1 MTVVVL
7 SSWRRVTVPHD
18 SPDDGY
24 ESQASGNESLMRI
37 LCVNLIVRG
46 FGGGR
51 IRVPCAWWTGGD
63 ETQAAT
69 APSNS
74 QEPYTKESGTVLYHP
89 EAPSFTVGDLTSG
102 WAGVFLVIQFGN
114 EFRVY
119 DG

>member
-1 MTVVVL
+1 MRDKDGSDCEGPDTDGYPVVITVVVL

-63 ETQAAT
+63 ET
-69 APSNS
+69 
-74 QEPYTKESGTVLYHP
+74 
-89 EAPSFTVGDLTSG
+89 
-102 WAGVFLVIQFGN
+102 
-114 EFRVY
+114 
-119 DG
+119 